1 MKATAVEWLF
11 EQLCSNKLSWNKD
24 INGKLYFDKITSDIL
39 QKAKEMEKHQIKDAW
54 INSLTKGDYNS
65 AEEYYNKTYKL

>member
-11 EQLCSNKLSWNKD
+11 KQLCSNKLSWNKD
-24 INGKLYFDKITSDIL
+24 INGKLYFDKTTSDIL
-39 QKAKEMEKHQIKDAW
+39 QEAKEMEKYQIKDAW
-54 INSLTKGDYNS
+54 INSLTKGDCNS